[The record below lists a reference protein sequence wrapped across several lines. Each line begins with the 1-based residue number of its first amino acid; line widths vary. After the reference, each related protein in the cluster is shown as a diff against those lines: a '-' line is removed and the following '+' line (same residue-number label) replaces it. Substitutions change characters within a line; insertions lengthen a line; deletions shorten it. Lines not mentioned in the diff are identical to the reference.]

1 MKNITK
7 TLSAVG
13 GNLALLAMQTSH
25 VFAQL
30 RNPVIEG
37 ALGNDDDAAKS
48 GTSFTTYFIS
58 IWNAVIAIGAIFVL
72 VYFVWGAVEWIASGG
87 DKGKIESAR
96 NRITQAVVGLI
107 ILVGS
112 YAIIGFIGQI
122 FFGDDFNILRL
133 NFPNALE
140 GR

>member
-1 MKNITK
+1 MKTPTKLLSTITSS
-7 TLSAVG
+7 T
-13 GNLALLAMQTSH
+13 ALLVASASS

-30 RNPVIEG
+30 RNPVVEG
-37 ALGNDDDAAKS
+37 ALGNDDEAAKS
-48 GTSFTTYFIS
+48 GSSFASYFITV
-58 IWNAVIAIGAIFVL
+58 WNAVIAIGGIFVL
-72 VYFVWGAVEWIASGG
+72 VFFVWGAVEWIASGG

-112 YAIIGFIGQI
+112 YAIIGFISQL
-122 FFGDDFNILRL
+122 FFGKDFNILRL
-133 NFPNALE
+133 NFPSALE